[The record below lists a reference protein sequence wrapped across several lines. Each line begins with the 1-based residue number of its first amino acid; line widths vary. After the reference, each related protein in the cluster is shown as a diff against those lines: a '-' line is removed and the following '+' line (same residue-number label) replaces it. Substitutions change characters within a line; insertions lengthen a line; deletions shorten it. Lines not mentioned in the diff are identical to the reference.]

1 MLPTAL
7 HAQIKEVYNQ
17 EYLEKFKERINKI
30 LGYEGVTDAQIEILD
45 RDEVDWSEEL
55 QPAYLSITPAGVS
68 KIKTRYIVDGYD
80 FECEPQ
86 VITNMSTWCPENSTL
101 AEWKGGKFYKKIT
114 GVSGFKRNDAQDEL
128 KKEGEFF
135 VDNNYMVYIS
145 VKFKDPRAYIYG
157 KDGFNV
163 TYSKDEKTPNTPEN
177 TVSTLRTSIELG
189 INSKNLYKLDAKNS
203 SLLMKEIKKLTPDK
217 RNTFRK
223 EVQTKFYVMTN
234 TQFTILYKG
243 NLEKKLTEFKL
254 PKSGE
259 EWKER
264 GSYFYV
270 GSNGEMKTTWYN
282 ADKKISLKEKPIDF
296 AIYIGIPSDNIYF
309 QRLQEVRKF
318 ISSLRMRQ
326 AANDFTNGKKFSTDN
341 YGNLNSSI
349 SKQSKFYRLSGFIS
363 QILKPGLPDFNGA
376 NEKEVYGHLIR
387 HPYNWFGVFSKEE
400 MIEFLK
406 EHTTT
411 IGKSFGEKDKIE
423 LQERVESEYK
433 DIMTIYENSK
443 VALET
448 DDKLLILKSEG
459 SSENAA

>member
-1 MLPTAL
+1 
-7 HAQIKEVYNQ
+7 
-17 EYLEKFKERINKI
+17 
-30 LGYEGVTDAQIEILD
+30 
-45 RDEVDWSEEL
+45 
-55 QPAYLSITPAGVS
+55 
-68 KIKTRYIVDGYD
+68 
-80 FECEPQ
+80 
-86 VITNMSTWCPENSTL
+86 
-101 AEWKGGKFYKKIT
+101 
-114 GVSGFKRNDAQDEL
+114 
-128 KKEGEFF
+128 
-135 VDNNYMVYIS
+135 
-145 VKFKDPRAYIYG
+145 
-157 KDGFNV
+157 
-163 TYSKDEKTPNTPEN
+163 
-177 TVSTLRTSIELG
+177 
-189 INSKNLYKLDAKNS
+189 
-203 SLLMKEIKKLTPDK
+203 MKEIKKLTPDK

-309 QRLQEVRKF
+309 QRL
-318 ISSLRMRQ
+318 
-326 AANDFTNGKKFSTDN
+326 
-341 YGNLNSSI
+341 
-349 SKQSKFYRLSGFIS
+349 QSKFYRLSGFIS